1 MKNCQ
6 FKINAAYF
14 GCNLYKNYC
23 LYRLDLSGIDLDRF
37 ISFANSDNN
46 LNISSLI
53 LSDLQ
58 CRLQPNWLN

>member
-6 FKINAAYF
+6 FKINAADYF
-14 GCNLYKNYC
+14 GCNLYENYC
-23 LYRLDLSGIDLDRF
+23 LYRLDLSNMYLDRF

-58 CRLQPNWLN
+58 CRSQRN